1 MLLQSWGGKIRVFP
15 AVPSQW
21 KDVQFQDL
29 RTEGAFLVSASREG
43 GKTTSIRIKS
53 LAGEPCIL
61 RTDMVNPIVKAGNV
75 TLTPI
80 GRGEYSL
87 DLKKGE
93 SVVLTTAGDAIPV
106 IGPVDGQG
114 QNFFGL
120 Q

>member
-1 MLLQSWGGKIRVFP
+1 M
-15 AVPSQW
+15 
-21 KDVQFQDL
+21 
-29 RTEGAFLVSASREG
+29 SASRKE
-43 GKTTSIRIKS
+43 GKTTGIRIKS

-80 GRGEYSL
+80 GQGEYSL

-93 SVVLTTAGDAIPV
+93 NVVLTTAEENIPM
-106 IGPVDGQG
+106 ISPVNGKG

-120 Q
+120 QQAKK